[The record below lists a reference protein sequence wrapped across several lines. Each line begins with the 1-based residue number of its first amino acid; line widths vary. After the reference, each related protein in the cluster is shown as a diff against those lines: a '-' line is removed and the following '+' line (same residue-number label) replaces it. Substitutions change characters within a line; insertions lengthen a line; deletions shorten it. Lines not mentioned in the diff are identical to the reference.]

1 MLGYL
6 PPIQKKVITR
16 LVPIMML
23 LSCGLDAQNFTDR
36 VAGFTP
42 FGVNGPLPFGRASD
56 RVNQPAFKGG
66 LSYGVAMNSAYD
78 TNFFQ
83 REDGEES
90 ELLLSLTPSI
100 THTTDP
106 EGGAKMAIST
116 AYRPTANMHMHH
128 SELNS
133 VDHSGSVS
141 MIVSG
146 SRTTLSAYAGYSQD
160 SGADRLAGGF
170 FTGSSLNLGLQGSY
184 QLAPRTTVNAGWS
197 SSITDYA
204 NGENAGGDSAVGF
217 DGHSFDLGGFWSATE
232 RLSIGPSLSHTTNTS
247 DKTGRR
253 DSWGLA
259 LQVNYKP
266 AEKIQLAGTLGFQ
279 HSENSRDDGGGDV
292 NLTGSLNASY
302 QINERWSW
310 ANSIQSGVLPS
321 PTVANYVINNWS
333 VNSSLQRTLLIG
345 SVGLGAD
352 MQFSNFESVGPTG
365 ILRSDENYL
374 GVFISYQRPLLND
387 RVRLSSM
394 VRYAINDGNSDWSQ
408 VQLNVGISMEF

>member
-1 MLGYL
+1 MLEN
-6 PPIQKKVITR
+6 PPPGQKKVISHVVT
-16 LVPIMML
+16 IMML
-23 LSCGLDAQNFTDR
+23 LSCVLYAQNFTDR
-36 VAGFTP
+36 AAGFTP
-42 FGVNGPLPFGRASD
+42 FGVNGPLPFGRALD
-56 RVNQPAFKGG
+56 TINPPAFKGG
-66 LSYGVAMNSAYD
+66 LSYGVATNSAYD

-83 REDGEES
+83 RAENEES
-90 ELLLSLTPSI
+90 ELMLSLTPSI
-100 THTTDP
+100 THTSDP
-106 EGGAKMAIST
+106 EGGAKLAIST
-116 AYRPTANMHMHH
+116 AYRPTANLHLNH

-133 VDHSGSVS
+133 VDHSGSIS

-184 QLAPRTTVNAGWS
+184 QLAPRTSITAGWS

-204 NGENAGGDSAVGF
+204 NGENTGGDSAVGF

-247 DKTGRR
+247 DNTGRR

-259 LQVNYKP
+259 LQVNYKA
-266 AEKIQLAGTLGFQ
+266 AERIQLAGTLGFQ

-302 QINERWSW
+302 QINELWSW
-310 ANSIQSGVLPS
+310 ANSVQSGVVPS
-321 PTVANYVINNWS
+321 PTLANYVINNWS
-333 VNSSLQRTLLIG
+333 VNTSLQRTLLIG
-345 SVGLGAD
+345 SVGIGAD

-374 GVFISYQRPLLND
+374 GVFISYQRPLLNN
-387 RVRLSSM
+387 RVRLNSM
-394 VRYAINDGNSDWSQ
+394 VRYAINDGDSDWSQ
-408 VQLNVGISMEF
+408 VQMNVGLSMEF